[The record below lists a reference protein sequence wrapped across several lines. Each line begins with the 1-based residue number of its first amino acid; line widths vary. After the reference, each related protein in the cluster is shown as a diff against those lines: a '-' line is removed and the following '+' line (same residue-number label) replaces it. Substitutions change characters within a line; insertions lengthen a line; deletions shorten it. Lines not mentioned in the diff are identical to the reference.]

1 MLRHDI
7 RMEVAFL
14 KHPYEEKLIDG
25 TTNTYEL
32 VNTITDQPPTITF
45 RLVGIGTGHEQITE
59 AIPLTEE
66 QYTQIGE
73 AWDRFNAVIH
83 NLNIDGE

>member
-1 MLRHDI
+1 
-7 RMEVAFL
+7 MEVAFL
-14 KHPYEEKLIDG
+14 EHSNEIKLIDG
-25 TTNTYEL
+25 TTDTYEL
-32 VNTITDQPPTITF
+32 VNIITDQPPTITF
-45 RLVGIGTGHEQITE
+45 RLVDIDTGHEQITE

-83 NLNIDGE
+83 NLNIEGN